1 LTLIRFASSTSDLK
15 QILLLQSDNAK
26 STLSASAIENEGFVT
41 VRHGLDQ
48 LQEMQ
53 RQSPQI
59 LAVDGDTLAG
69 YALVMPRELKNSIPV
84 LIPMFNLLDTL
95 TYKGAPV
102 KDLRYYVMGQICVAK
117 AYRGKGVFR
126 QLYAA
131 HKKHLSG
138 TYDYCITEI
147 SSRNL
152 RSMRAHEKV
161 GFTLLHRFSDATDE
175 WNIVL
180 WDWTD
185 SV

>member
-1 LTLIRFASSTSDLK
+1 
-15 QILLLQSDNAK
+15 
-26 STLSASAIENEGFVT
+26 
-41 VRHGLDQ
+41 
-48 LQEMQ
+48 
-53 RQSPQI
+53 
-59 LAVDGDTLAG
+59 
-69 YALVMPRELKNSIPV
+69 
-84 LIPMFNLLDTL
+84 MFNLLDTL
-95 TYKGAPV
+95 TYKGTPV

-138 TYDYCITEI
+138 TYDFCITEI